1 MNAKIKN
8 YTPWINVGLIILILF
23 LLEYLL
29 TSVYN
34 FSIYNSWIFSLLVSM
49 ALPGAEIL
57 KFVTIESI
65 NWFGGDQISFYE
77 FFESASVIL
86 IGMVVLFI
94 LAPWFFLRGRL
105 KANTDDQNYPLSWY
119 ISTIILCFGII
130 LPTIFGITQIASN
143 SIERSNIQRME
154 DSRTLDRLRSYMSHV
169 AFDASE
175 WWILPEEADGG
186 DGTFRPKNRENF
198 TLDMLSSYQADH
210 ANFELTLDSE
220 PTDSTVTIVGTVID
234 RATEDDSEFQI
245 SLEVT
250 PYDDSLFKFLN
261 NPLVNN

>member
-1 MNAKIKN
+1 MNAKIKS

-34 FSIYNSWIFSLLVSM
+34 FSIYNSWFFSLLVSM

-57 KFVTIESI
+57 KFITIETI

-77 FFESASVIL
+77 FFKSASVIF

-105 KANTDDQNYPLSWY
+105 KADTDNESYPLSWY
-119 ISTIILCFGII
+119 ISTIILCFGIL
-130 LPTIFGITQIASN
+130 LPTIFGISQIASN
-143 SIERSNIQRME
+143 SLVRSNTQNME
-154 DSRTLDRLRSYMSHV
+154 ASRTLDRLRSYMSHV

-175 WWILPEEADGG
+175 WWILPEEAGG
-186 DGTFRPKNRENF
+186 GNGSFFMNDDPAIALNDLN
-198 TLDMLSSYQADH
+198 SYTPDH
-210 ANFELTLDSE
+210 PDFELTIE
-220 PTDSTVTIVGTVID
+220 EIPTDSTMILKGSVINGD
-234 RATEDDSEFQI
+234 VVDESKRHIT
-245 SLEVT
+245 LEIT
-250 PYDDSLFKFLN
+250 PMDDSLFKFL
-261 NPLVNN
+261 